1 MYGKIYFDTTDDFVS
16 FLQKFTGKSTATF
29 TARQTNQGERGEWVV
44 EFEGGF

>member
-1 MYGKIYFDTTDDFVS
+1 MHGKIYFDTTEDFVS
-16 FLQKFTGKSTATF
+16 FLQKFTATF